1 MEHTETLWCICRPY
15 GFLDRYDPGYVCNHS
30 DDSGRYDYQS
40 QPSICRWNC
49 LKLAE
54 AIQGALPLSKAK
66 QELEIFDQEFDRWI
80 ANSAKRVSCRIAA
93 LYFHLR
99 HIPPQCSLRYC
110 ASIRLAVL
118 STLFRKQVTC
128 D

>member
-1 MEHTETLWCICRPY
+1 MSCRPY

-30 DDSGRYDYQS
+30 DDGGRYDYQS

-66 QELEIFDQEFDRWI
+66 QELELFDQEFDRCFDNFLPVIWPFQGK
-80 ANSAKRVSCRIAA
+80 S
-93 LYFHLR
+93 
-99 HIPPQCSLRYC
+99 QD
-110 ASIRLAVL
+110 
-118 STLFRKQVTC
+118 LFDRELQ
-128 D
+128 

>member
-1 MEHTETLWCICRPY
+1 MYCELDIQLGIACNRFTEDSVIAMRHIEALLCIRRPY

-80 ANSAKRVSCRIAA
+80 APSA
-93 LYFHLR
+93 
-99 HIPPQCSLRYC
+99 
-110 ASIRLAVL
+110 
-118 STLFRKQVTC
+118 
-128 D
+128 

>member
-1 MEHTETLWCICRPY
+1 MEPTETLWCICRPY

-66 QELEIFDQEFDRWI
+66 QELEIFDQEFDRWTI
-80 ANSAKRVSCRIAA
+80 NSA
-93 LYFHLR
+93 
-99 HIPPQCSLRYC
+99 
-110 ASIRLAVL
+110 
-118 STLFRKQVTC
+118 
-128 D
+128 